1 MSLNVFSQQW
11 KIYHSCNPLIN
22 FFLHVPPLHFN
33 STRDHTRQTRIVRC
47 NSEKMEI
54 YTVNH
59 HKRDEEDQAEIRFDA
74 SIDLLGGE
82 MKLMLDNEAYD
93 RDNWFSAFLPENQD
107 G

>member
-1 MSLNVFSQQW
+1 
-11 KIYHSCNPLIN
+11 
-22 FFLHVPPLHFN
+22 
-33 STRDHTRQTRIVRC
+33 
-47 NSEKMEI
+47 MEI